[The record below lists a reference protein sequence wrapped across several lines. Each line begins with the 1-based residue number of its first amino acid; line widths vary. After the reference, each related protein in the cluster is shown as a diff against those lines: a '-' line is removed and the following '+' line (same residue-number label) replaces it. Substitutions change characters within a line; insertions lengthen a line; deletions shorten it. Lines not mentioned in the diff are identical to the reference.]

1 MMVGLKQS
9 PLGCPLPNIPSAP
22 KLYYEDLHLPFLKV
36 LLREIFR
43 LEFLVRE
50 FGSKSSGELV
60 RNKEAGNSYAMD
72 IANPK

>member
-9 PLGCPLPNIPSAP
+9 PLGFPLPNIPSAP
-22 KLYYEDLHLPFLKV
+22 KLHYEDLHLPFHKV
-36 LLREIFR
+36 LLRKIFR